1 MGFDESLEL
10 IRENTSNIYEVDP
23 DLLMN
28 MEFVAWLIAECPGE
42 REDIRFYINEII
54 GIDINKDE
62 YMQEI
67 AENLFY
73 LVQPTAMEEYN
84 DPGTQEDPEEMQRY
98 ASIADNAIEI
108 LKETG
113 YYEKIVQSLKKP
125 IDMKENKYEKYNQW
139 TEAIIQECTEK
150 NFVKSERIEDDCV
163 YNHYVMD
170 NGLHV
175 YIYSSE
181 PDDKTVRVF
190 DGESML
196 GDEEKRKMQRSIS
209 FRESSRGDFYNLNID
224 FGLGDVKS
232 SDNMPGSISY
242 QNPPSMLVMF
252 LPAKAGQSI
261 SEGLEQY
268 FSDELSEDI
277 EEKIEQAINST
288 NDPEL
293 QDSYKKALEFYN
305 KIQEIVKIQNK
316 YKENESKKTSENQK
330 VDDEFDFEQLSEET
344 APEVQ
349 EEGKNYRINEFGE
362 IERTDEELKE
372 LERLRDKKQQLQEQQ
387 KKIAEAEKLID
398 NIEKKEPNIDE

>member
-1 MGFDESLEL
+1 
-10 IRENTSNIYEVDP
+10 
-23 DLLMN
+23 
-28 MEFVAWLIAECPGE
+28 
-42 REDIRFYINEII
+42 
-54 GIDINKDE
+54 
-62 YMQEI
+62 
-67 AENLFY
+67 
-73 LVQPTAMEEYN
+73 
-84 DPGTQEDPEEMQRY
+84 
-98 ASIADNAIEI
+98 
-108 LKETG
+108 
-113 YYEKIVQSLKKP
+113 
-125 IDMKENKYEKYNQW
+125 MKENKYEKYNQW